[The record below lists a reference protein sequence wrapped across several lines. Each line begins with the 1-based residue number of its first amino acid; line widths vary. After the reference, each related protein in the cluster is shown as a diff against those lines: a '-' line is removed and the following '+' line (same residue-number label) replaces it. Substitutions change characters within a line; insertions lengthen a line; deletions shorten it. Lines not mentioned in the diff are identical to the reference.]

1 MLKYVMMA
9 KNNAEEYLS
18 IKNNR
23 TGKEIE
29 ALDQLG
35 EILGLKK
42 PPMYIEAYDIS
53 NYSSSSMVAGMIV
66 FENGRPLKKAYKR
79 FSIKD
84 NVTQNDYA
92 CMQEVLKR
100 RFNEYTKGGDEG
112 FSKLP
117 DLIFLDGGQG
127 HVNAVKNALRDYNI
141 EVPIFGLV
149 KDNKHRT
156 RAIST
161 DGGEIEVS
169 RNKQAFILMTK
180 IQDEVHR
187 FSISYMKSKHTK
199 SSINFELTKVKGIGV
214 KKSQKLMLKY
224 KTIAN
229 LKNAG
234 PKDLSETAGV
244 NINIANELYNFIQN
258 EL

>member
-1 MLKYVMMA
+1 
-9 KNNAEEYLS
+9 
-18 IKNNR
+18 
-23 TGKEIE
+23 
-29 ALDQLG
+29 
-35 EILGLKK
+35 
-42 PPMYIEAYDIS
+42 MYA
-53 NYSSSSMVAGMIV
+53 
-66 FENGRPLKKAYKR
+66 
-79 FSIKD
+79 
-84 NVTQNDYA
+84 
-92 CMQEVLKR
+92 EVLKR
-100 RFNEYTKGGDEG
+100 RFNEYTKGSDEG

-187 FSISYMKSKHTK
+187 FSISYMKQST
-199 SSINFELTKVKGIGV
+199 
-214 KKSQKLMLKY
+214 LKAVL
-224 KTIAN
+224 I
-229 LKNAG
+229 
-234 PKDLSETAGV
+234 LSLLRSRE
-244 NINIANELYNFIQN
+244 
-258 EL
+258 